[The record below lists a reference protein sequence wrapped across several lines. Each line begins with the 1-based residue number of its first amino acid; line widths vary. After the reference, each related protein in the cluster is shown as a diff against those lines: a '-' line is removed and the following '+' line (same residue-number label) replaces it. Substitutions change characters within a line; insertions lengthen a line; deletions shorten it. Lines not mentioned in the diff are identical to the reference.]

1 MSLKDAQ
8 NQHFKARARD
18 WRLAKDFHQADDVT
32 HYLNQGKYESE
43 GAYQARRSMAKG
55 AHPYTRQILSLL
67 ADQLLLRADEV
78 QRDLG
83 PIPSSYPDSAGPEGE
98 SHDIQMH
105 KLGIY
110 LLLFGESWLQV
121 RPTAGDPEL
130 RIRTPLSVPRWKD
143 EAVLTLGEQK
153 KPNTP
158 IDEPEETDTVYTIHR
173 PEGWTSYMLE
183 EKQGQQEPERVQVD
197 SGVYGDDG
205 EFFVGE
211 QGTPTPPIFRAS
223 MPWDAT
229 LGIQLAKTH
238 LQMYR
243 LESQIDGRL
252 HTALT
257 SGQLVYNGLDEDG
270 EQKVIHSH
278 KKGQNLI
285 FLPEDADVAPME
297 VPTEAVEMGETR
309 LSNKE
314 DAMYKTAY
322 ETIGSEEGQMS
333 ATEAS
338 TRNQATA
345 AAVATLASTI
355 ESAEQT
361 ALRLIAQA
369 VDIMSYGGPQPQD
382 PGVSSD
388 WTSIEWDSVSVGGES
403 GE

>member
-8 NQHFKARARD
+8 NQHYKARRSD
-18 WRLAKDFHQADDVT
+18 WRLAKDFYEAEDVT
-32 HYLNQGKYESE
+32 RHLTQGKYESE
-43 GAYQARRSMAKG
+43 GAFQARKRQASV
-55 AHPYTRQILSLL
+55 HPYTRQILSLL
-67 ADQLLLRADEV
+67 GDQLLLRADEV
-78 QRDLG
+78 ERDLG
-83 PIPSSYPDSAGPEGE
+83 PIPSSYPDAAGPEGE
-98 SHDIQMH
+98 SHDLQLH
-105 KLGIY
+105 TAATY
-110 LLLFGESWLQV
+110 LLLFGECWLQV

-130 RIRTPLSVPRWKD
+130 RIRTPLSVPRSKNQ
-143 EAVLTLGEQK
+143 AVLTLGEQK
-153 KPNTP
+153 KPNVP
-158 IDEPEETDTVYTIHR
+158 IDEPEETDTVYTIHK
-173 PEGWTSYMLE
+173 PTGWTSYMLE

-197 SGVYGDDG
+197 SGVYGEDG

-211 QGTPTPPIFRAS
+211 QGTPAPPIFRVS

-285 FLPEDADVAPME
+285 FLPEDADVKPMA
-297 VPTEAVEMGETR
+297 VPTEAVEMGEER
-309 LSNKE
+309 LENKE

-322 ETIGSEEGQMS
+322 ETIASAESGQMS

-355 ESAEQT
+355 ESAEQS

-369 VDIMSYGGPQPQD
+369 VDIMSYGGPQPQA

-388 WTSIEWDSVSVGGES
+388 WTSIEWDSVSVGQQE
-403 GE
+403 